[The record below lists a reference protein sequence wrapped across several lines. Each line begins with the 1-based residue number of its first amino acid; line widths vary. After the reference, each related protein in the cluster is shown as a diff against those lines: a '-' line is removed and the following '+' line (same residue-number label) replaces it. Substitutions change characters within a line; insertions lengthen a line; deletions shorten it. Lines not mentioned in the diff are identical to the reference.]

1 MINELERE
9 VYSVLETYSN
19 VHRGSGHNSVVT
31 TELFEKAR
39 GVFLDY
45 LGLKKG
51 KYIVIF
57 CSPRRAE
64 LLKGTLKPGIFKIVS
79 SLDFGLPLGVRAVA
93 VKKNALPKGAP
104 LQSGGG
110 TTRLVSREWVIWADA
125 PDRFEAGTPAIIN
138 VIALARAIEMTGDA
152 GKVTT
157 GDDVSE
163 KFSAEQIL
171 FNDELEKYTGK
182 EMLEKLRQTL
192 IGRNVTVPTAHGPRP
207 YINLDNSA
215 STPAFMPV
223 WNAFCRAWRQDGQLR
238 QEIVREVGSVAA
250 GFLGATPDSYD
261 VFFTSNATEAINL
274 AAESFGRETWQ
285 DMEPV
290 VLNTLLEHN
299 SNDLPWRLV
308 PNTSLVRLQIDDE
321 GFIDMNELE
330 KILHAYNEERQHG
343 KKRIMLVAVSGASN
357 VLGTCNDLGAISKIV
372 HRYGARLLVDGAQ
385 LVAHRKV
392 MMEEWGI
399 DYLAFSGH
407 KVYAPFGSGA
417 LVARKGLLRFSPGEM
432 ELIRSSGG
440 ENTAG
445 IAALGKSLVLLQRIG
460 LDLILEEERALTA
473 HALREMAKIPGIT
486 IYGITDPG
494 SPAFAMRSGV
504 IAFTMKKIFSNVIA
518 KKLSAQGGIGI
529 RNGCHCS
536 HMLVKRL
543 VKISPG
549 LEKFQRLIATIF
561 HRVNFPGVARVSLG
575 LQSTEA
581 EIDSLVRELEKM
593 VAK

>member
-1 MINELERE
+1 MQDITKSKMINELERE

-51 KYIVIF
+51 KYVVIF

-64 LLKGTLKPGIFKIVS
+64 ILKGTLKPGSFKIVS

-93 VKKNALPKGAP
+93 VRKSALPKGAP
-104 LQSGGG
+104 FQSGGG

-152 GKVTT
+152 GKETT

-238 QEIVREVGSVAA
+238 QEIVREVGSVISRVPGRDA
-250 GFLGATPDSYD
+250 GFL
-261 VFFTSNATEAINL
+261 
-274 AAESFGRETWQ
+274 RC
-285 DMEPV
+285 
-290 VLNTLLEHN
+290 VLH
-299 SNDLPWRLV
+299 
-308 PNTSLVRLQIDDE
+308 
-321 GFIDMNELE
+321 
-330 KILHAYNEERQHG
+330 
-343 KKRIMLVAVSGASN
+343 
-357 VLGTCNDLGAISKIV
+357 
-372 HRYGARLLVDGAQ
+372 
-385 LVAHRKV
+385 
-392 MMEEWGI
+392 
-399 DYLAFSGH
+399 
-407 KVYAPFGSGA
+407 
-417 LVARKGLLRFSPGEM
+417 
-432 ELIRSSGG
+432 
-440 ENTAG
+440 
-445 IAALGKSLVLLQRIG
+445 
-460 LDLILEEERALTA
+460 
-473 HALREMAKIPGIT
+473 
-486 IYGITDPG
+486 
-494 SPAFAMRSGV
+494 
-504 IAFTMKKIFSNVIA
+504 
-518 KKLSAQGGIGI
+518 
-529 RNGCHCS
+529 
-536 HMLVKRL
+536 
-543 VKISPG
+543 
-549 LEKFQRLIATIF
+549 FQRHGSHQF
-561 HRVNFPGVARVSLG
+561 SRRKFRP
-575 LQSTEA
+575 
-581 EIDSLVRELEKM
+581 
-593 VAK
+593 